1 MGIPRGTAIG
11 SVVVDEPLASGRSD
25 LYRGRQR
32 GLEREV
38 IVRVLPRDRSGPRA
52 ERFWREARFA
62 ARIAHPNVL
71 QVFDCLARDGDVYL
85 VRECVDGS
93 SLREALDHAR
103 ETGSQRLRPEL
114 AARIALELAVALE
127 QLHLHSVVHTD
138 LRPEHI
144 LVSRRGELKLDGL
157 GGAREPGELPAD
169 ASTLDPTYAAP
180 ELGRGARVDA
190 RADVHSLG
198 ALLEELVSG
207 RRPGSAYAEVAHAPR
222 RLRRLI
228 RACRAPSPALRP
240 DLAEVMHRLRH
251 AAGPLDTRA
260 QRAELA
266 TWMWQVRVRSR
277 ARSLRP
283 GDAKDG
289 GVPLPVVP
297 TPSSRRALRRGR
309 GRAVAAG
316 GGAALL
322 VLGALLL
329 RQVSADPEPGTAAEA
344 VPSVSSPPPMAA
356 LTLAVYPWARVEID
370 GRDTFYT
377 PRAMPVEL
385 APGPH
390 EVVLDHPSHGE
401 VRRVLEL
408 QAGERRTLRH
418 AFVPRETPRSEE

>member
-11 SVVVDEPLASGRSD
+11 SVVVDEPLDSGRSD

-38 IVRVLPRDRSGPRA
+38 VVRVLPRDRSGPRA
-52 ERFWREARFA
+52 EHFWREARFA

-85 VRECVDGS
+85 VREYVDGG
-93 SLREALDHAR
+93 SLREVLDRAR
-103 ETGSQRLRPEL
+103 ETGSQRLRPQL
-114 AARIALELAVALE
+114 AARITLELAVALE

-157 GGAREPGELPAD
+157 GGAREPGELPVD
-169 ASTLDPTYAAP
+169 ASELDPTYAAP

-222 RLRRLI
+222 RLQRLI

-240 DLAEVMHRLRH
+240 DLAEVMHRLRE
-251 AAGPLDTRA
+251 AAGPVDART
-260 QRAELA
+260 QRAEVA

-283 GDAKDG
+283 GEADDDPARPPAMQIRPPLRAG
-289 GVPLPVVP
+289 RHRALAAAGAMGLLALGAVLLGRVSAGPEPEPLP
-297 TPSSRRALRRGR
+297 
-309 GRAVAAG
+309 AVS
-316 GGAALL
+316 AAL
-322 VLGALLL
+322 
-329 RQVSADPEPGTAAEA
+329 
-344 VPSVSSPPPMAA
+344 PPPPQAA
-356 LTLAVYPWARVEID
+356 TLTLAVYPWARVEID
-370 GRDTFYT
+370 GREPFYT
-377 PRAMPVEL
+377 PRAEPLEL
-385 APGPH
+385 VPGPH

-408 QAGERRTLRH
+408 RAGERRTLRH
-418 AFVPRETPRSEE
+418 TFIPRETPWSTE

>member
-11 SVVVDEPLASGRSD
+11 SVVVDEPLDSGRSD

-38 IVRVLPRDRSGPRA
+38 TVRVLPRDRSGPRA
-52 ERFWREARFA
+52 EEFWREARFA

-85 VRECVDGS
+85 VREYVDGS
-93 SLREALDHAR
+93 SLREALDRAR
-103 ETGSQRLRPEL
+103 ETGSERLRPQL

-138 LRPEHI
+138 LRPEHV

-169 ASTLDPTYAAP
+169 ASTLHPTYAAP

-190 RADVHSLG
+190 RADIHSLG

-207 RRPGSAYAEVAHAPR
+207 RRPGSAYAELIHAPR

-240 DLAEVMHRLRH
+240 TLAEVMRRLRR
-251 AAGPLDTRA
+251 AAGPVDARA
-260 QRAELA
+260 QRAEVA

-277 ARSLRP
+277 ARALRP
-283 GDAKDG
+283 GDTPQSS
-289 GVPLPVVP
+289 VRPPIVQTRPPLQLGR
-297 TPSSRRALRRGR
+297 RRALVVGS
-309 GRAVAAG
+309 
-316 GGAALL
+316 GAALL
-322 VLGALLL
+322 ALAALLL
-329 RQVSADPEPGTAAEA
+329 GRVSADPEPEP
-344 VPSVSSPPPMAA
+344 VPQVSAPPPSAA

-370 GRDTFYT
+370 GRDSFYT
-377 PRAMPVEL
+377 PRAQPVEL
-385 APGPH
+385 TPGPH
-390 EVVLDHPSHGE
+390 EVVLDHPSHGQ

-418 AFVPRETPRSEE
+418 TFVPRETPWSAE